1 MNEQNLGNIQSSQ
14 NFTNQNS
21 PNFNQSQNFKN
32 LSKNSKIDE
41 NSPKFAGISSISLA
55 LLEKERQRVNAKIA
69 KLKLFCLIVFGLF
82 TVWLILNSKSDRIGD
97 CISFILIGA
106 FAFYNW
112 RKNVITRSIRSK
124 FKAEVVSKIIK
135 DINPHFVYIPHM
147 HISENEFSKAGVF
160 ELNGGTFDGNDL
172 ISGKIDGVK
181 FKMSDVSYTEIRR
194 EGRNTKQVTIFKGIV
209 FIADFYKNF
218 TSHTIVANSDYAKP
232 VGKRIKIDN
241 MDFNNRFKIYT
252 NDEINAFYLLS
263 PNFMERFL
271 WLSNNVSYYIDAAFV
286 GNKIYIFIDNKED
299 NFEINLDTKLTDIST
314 IYATYKFSLEVF
326 FNIIKDLKLNLE
338 IFKTKAE
345 NG

>member
-1 MNEQNLGNIQSSQ
+1 
-14 NFTNQNS
+14 
-21 PNFNQSQNFKN
+21 
-32 LSKNSKIDE
+32 
-41 NSPKFAGISSISLA
+41 
-55 LLEKERQRVNAKIA
+55 
-69 KLKLFCLIVFGLF
+69 
-82 TVWLILNSKSDRIGD
+82 
-97 CISFILIGA
+97 
-106 FAFYNW
+106 
-112 RKNVITRSIRSK
+112 
-124 FKAEVVSKIIK
+124 
-135 DINPHFVYIPHM
+135 
-147 HISENEFSKAGVF
+147 
-160 ELNGGTFDGNDL
+160 
-172 ISGKIDGVK
+172 
-181 FKMSDVSYTEIRR
+181 
-194 EGRNTKQVTIFKGIV
+194 
-209 FIADFYKNF
+209 
-218 TSHTIVANSDYAKP
+218 
-232 VGKRIKIDN
+232 